1 MIMIKN
7 STIDSSRILIFRF
20 DTFQFQSAPYITI
33 THSTRIWTEVSSIF
47 LTTLNKNFD
56 DLCLHN
62 IGFFLFT
69 HITLKNSM
77 EKLGHPVYMYVG
89 NSKQLGIRTLWFIR
103 ANRDRSKVGTWL
115 RINEWRLDSPRK
127 QFIERSRY
135 FYPRIRSP
143 TCSFAFRS
151 INCPRFMFILHRLNE
166 FSMLDRI

>member
-1 MIMIKN
+1 MYYYKKSEFDNKNITRVTKYLFLIKNMITIMIKN

-89 NSKQLGIRTLWFIR
+89 NSKQLGIRTLWTLVYPGQSW
-103 ANRDRSKVGTWL
+103 SK
-115 RINEWRLDSPRK
+115 
-127 QFIERSRY
+127 
-135 FYPRIRSP
+135 
-143 TCSFAFRS
+143 
-151 INCPRFMFILHRLNE
+151 
-166 FSMLDRI
+166 